1 LYLQGIKAAGSE
13 NFMVKIRE
21 AIKISLGSI
30 WSSKLRSGLTTL
42 GIIIGIAAVVAN
54 VSLGE
59 SFSVY
64 FEDQI
69 NAQGSNFI
77 IIFSQEPNLFYNNEL
92 QIIDKT
98 AGIAGV
104 SPVKQQLGVVTFFS
118 QNKNIQIY
126 GVTEDYKG
134 VSNITMQ
141 SGNFITDQDAFSAVI
156 GSKVANEKFK
166 RNISSRNSIDI
177 TLRLAG
183 NETITKTFK
192 VKGIIQ
198 PLAVSSFAGGGE
210 GGGAPDRDNSVFI
223 PISIIN
229 QMLNESD
236 YSGFAARSDTIENVV
251 TASDEVDKRL
261 AKNFGVSVRE
271 LGDED
276 AKPYRIFNQADIL
289 KQLNQLADALRN
301 FLVFISLISL
311 LVGSI
316 GIMNIM
322 FVTVTER
329 TREIGIMKALGFS
342 SLDILLLFLVESIII
357 SFFGGIFGLVVGVG
371 GVYAVTTLLGLPFLY
386 PYYVFGIGILIAV
399 LVGVTAGVYP
409 ARKAAKMVPVDAL
422 RYE

>member
-1 LYLQGIKAAGSE
+1 MLK
-13 NFMVKIRE
+13 VRE
-21 AIKISLGSI
+21 AIKFSLGSI

-54 VSLGE
+54 FSLGE
-59 SFSVY
+59 SFNVY

-92 QIIDKT
+92 QVIDKT

-118 QNKNIQIY
+118 QNKNIEIY
-126 GVTEDYKG
+126 GVTQDYKDVG
-134 VSNITMQ
+134 NITMQ

-183 NETITKTFK
+183 NKTITRTFK

-198 PLAVSSFAGGGE
+198 PLAVSSFAGGGPE
-210 GGGAPDRDNSVFI
+210 GNGAPDRDNSVFI

-236 YSGFAARSDTIENVV
+236 YSGFAARSDTIENVG

-261 AKNFGVSVRE
+261 AKNFGVSVRD

-276 AKPYRIFNQADIL
+276 AKPYRIFNQVDIL
-289 KQLNQLADALRN
+289 KQLNQLSDALRN

-399 LVGVTAGVYP
+399 LVGVAAGVYP
-409 ARKAAKMVPVDAL
+409 ARKAAKLVPVDAL